1 MISASP
7 KISIVVAAAEN
18 NVIGHQGEMPWHV
31 SGDLKNFKAIT
42 SGKPI
47 VMGRKTFE
55 SIGRPLPGR
64 QNIVVTR
71 NADWQADGVDVAASL
86 DAALELADNAA
97 EIMIIGGGQIY
108 AQALPLAS
116 RVYFTR
122 IHIEPE
128 GDTSFPALSE
138 QDWTQSDSQKLPQGP
153 KDTAMA
159 TFLVLDRNP

>member
-1 MISASP
+1 MNSERPNISL
-7 KISIVVAAAEN
+7 VVAAADN
-18 NVIGHQGEMPWHV
+18 NVIGHRGTMPWHV

-42 SGKPI
+42 TGKPI

-71 NADWQADGVDVAASL
+71 NADWMAEGVDVAATL
-86 DAALELADNAA
+86 DAAIALAGNLA
-97 EIMIIGGGQIY
+97 EIMIIGGGEIY

-116 RVYFTR
+116 RIYLTR
-122 IHIEPE
+122 IHASPE
-128 GDTSFPALSE
+128 GDTSFPALAD
-138 QDWTQSDSQKLPQGP
+138 QDWVQTDAQELPQGP

-159 TFLVLDRNP
+159 TFLVFDRKA

>member
-1 MISASP
+1 MISENP

-18 NVIGHQGEMPWHV
+18 NVIGHQGTMPWHV
-31 SGDLKNFKAIT
+31 SSDLKNFKSIT
-42 SGKPI
+42 NGKPI

-71 NADWQADGVDVAASL
+71 NSNWQADGVDVAANL
-86 DAALELADNAA
+86 DAAIDLAKNAA
-97 EIMIIGGGQIY
+97 EIMIIGGGEIY
-108 AQALPLAS
+108 AQALPMAA

-122 IHIEPE
+122 IHAEPE
-128 GDTSFPALSE
+128 GDTSFPVLAD
-138 QDWTQSDSQKLPQGP
+138 QDWTQSDSTELPQGP

-159 TFLVLDRNP
+159 TFLVFDRNS

>member
-1 MISASP
+1 MSDSRPTISL
-7 KISIVVAAAEN
+7 VVAAADN
-18 NVIGHQGEMPWHV
+18 NVIGHKGTMPWHV

-71 NADWQADGVDVAASL
+71 NAAWTAEGVDLAATLDDAVA
-86 DAALELADNAA
+86 LAGEVA
-97 EIMIIGGGQIY
+97 EIMIIGGGEIY
-108 AQALPLAS
+108 AQALPMAS

-122 IHIEPE
+122 IHASPE
-128 GDTSFPALSE
+128 GDTTFPALSE
-138 QDWTQSDSQKLPQGP
+138 QDWVQSDANPLPQGP
-153 KDTAMA
+153 KDTARA
-159 TFLVLDRNP
+159 TFQVFDRKP

>member
-1 MISASP
+1 
-7 KISIVVAAAEN
+7 
-18 NVIGHQGEMPWHV
+18 MPWHV

-71 NADWQADGVDVAASL
+71 NADWRADGVDVAATL
-86 DAALELADNAA
+86 DTALGLAGTVP
-97 EIMIIGGGQIY
+97 EIMIIGGGELY
-108 AQALPLAS
+108 SQALPLAS
-116 RVYFTR
+116 RVYLTR
-122 IHIEPE
+122 IHAEPE
-128 GDTSFPALSE
+128 GDTFFPALSE
-138 QDWTQSDSQKLPQGP
+138 QDWAQSGSQELPQGP

-159 TFLVLDRNP
+159 TFLVFDRKH

>member
-1 MISASP
+1 MISDSP

-18 NVIGHQGEMPWHV
+18 NVIGHQGAMPWHV

-71 NADWQADGVDVAASL
+71 NADWQAEGVDVAATL
-86 DAALELADNAA
+86 DAALELAGNAP
-97 EIMIIGGGQIY
+97 EIMIIGGGELY
-108 AQALPLAS
+108 SQALPLTS
-116 RVYFTR
+116 RVYLTR
-122 IHIEPE
+122 IHTEPE
-128 GDTSFPALSE
+128 GDTFFPALSE
-138 QDWTQSDSQKLPQGP
+138 QDWAQNDSQELPQGP

-159 TFLVLDRNP
+159 TFLVFDRKQ

>member
-71 NADWQADGVDVAASL
+71 NADWQADGVDVAATL
-86 DAALELADNAA
+86 DAALELAGNAA

-116 RVYFTR
+116 RVYLTR
-122 IHIEPE
+122 IHTEPE

-138 QDWTQSDSQKLPQGP
+138 QDWTQSDSQELPQRP

-159 TFLVLDRNP
+159 TFLVFNRNP